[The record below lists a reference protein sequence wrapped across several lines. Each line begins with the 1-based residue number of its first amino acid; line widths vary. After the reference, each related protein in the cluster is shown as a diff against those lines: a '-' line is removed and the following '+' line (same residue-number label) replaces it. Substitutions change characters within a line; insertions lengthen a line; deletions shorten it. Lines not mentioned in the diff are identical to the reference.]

1 MCSAARLVGPE
12 VSWNLRPWWALR
24 RESLSSDL
32 DEDTVTMWPT
42 CPKVRPR
49 ASARGSSG
57 SGRSFVFLW
66 FFNVP
71 EPPRPSPPGLALMR
85 RRNRAGVEVCA
96 AAWTWASAPT
106 RPILSRVTR
115 AVWEEA
121 VYRPRV
127 AAVSLVF
134 LQRLLLH
141 SASFTCG
148 LAGALASNPVDVV
161 RTRMMNQRVLR
172 DGGCAGYTGTL
183 DCLLQVRTNVRLHR
197 AANPSRSSSASMLP
211 LYELLILI

>member
-1 MCSAARLVGPE
+1 MWSAARLVGPE

-49 ASARGSSG
+49 ASTRGSSG

-71 EPPRPSPPGLALMR
+71 EPPRPSPPGLALIR

-115 AVWEEA
+115 AVCFPPPSGGGELGVSPTA
-121 VYRPRV
+121 ASSQRQLHVRPGGGPG
-127 AAVSLVF
+127 
-134 LQRLLLH
+134 LQPRRRREDAYDE
-141 SASFTCG
+141 SES
-148 LAGALASNPVDVV
+148 
-161 RTRMMNQRVLR
+161 
-172 DGGCAGYTGTL
+172 
-183 DCLLQVRTNVRLHR
+183 
-197 AANPSRSSSASMLP
+197 PSRRRVRGLHGDPGLLATGENERPSAQGCEP
-211 LYELLILI
+211 LT

>member
-1 MCSAARLVGPE
+1 MWSAARLVGPE

-85 RRNRAGVEVCA
+85 RGTVQ
-96 AAWTWASAPT
+96 ASKSV
-106 RPILSRVTR
+106 RPRGRGPQRRHVPSCHVSLARSVF
-115 AVWEEA
+115 
-121 VYRPRV
+121 RPRV
-127 AAVSLVF
+127 AVVSLVF
-134 LQRLLLH
+134 LQRLPLH

-197 AANPSRSSSASMLP
+197 AANPSRSSSASVLP